1 MTRPDPDLVLQRA
14 DRKRLKSEYSALFE
28 DLSALLYQVD
38 PARLN
43 FGINP
48 DEYEP
53 EAGTILP
60 RVMEL
65 ETASEIES
73 VIREEL
79 ERWFGGGT
87 RIETATY
94 EELATELLVVL
105 NRYRSSS

>member
-87 RIETATY
+87 RIEKATY
-94 EELATELLVVL
+94 EDLGAEVLALL